1 MQKNLE
7 RVWATYIRIQVF
19 ISSPKLPE
27 WSPAVSAHA
36 NITPKYRKQVE
47 VNRIFFLCYPKLLLI
62 LLPKKCSGNVAHQKC
77 CSGKTLEWPT
87 GPEGQIWGQ
96 RKVSWIVLQ
105 QGHNNNKSTFE
116 LMKQTDRSRGAISH
130 CMAVVNDINQW
141 WCKTSLHTI
150 IIITLRSSLNPRSWV
165 EPLWQIAHTAESLT
179 WLHFRQSVVFGIK
192 WQMNPNE
199 LKILDAFTL
208 LVYCPARTSCWCMSL
223 FKHLFIKENV
233 IETWLSILNWSRAQ
247 QFKP

>member
-141 WCKTSLHTI
+141 WCKTSLHTS
-150 IIITLRSSLNPRSWV
+150 SSLWGHQSIQDP
-165 EPLWQIAHTAESLT
+165 ELSLFDR
-179 WLHFRQSVVFGIK
+179 L
-192 WQMNPNE
+192 P
-199 LKILDAFTL
+199 TL
-208 LVYCPARTSCWCMSL
+208 LNLWPDFTSDKAWSL
-223 FKHLFIKENV
+223 G
-233 IETWLSILNWSRAQ
+233 
-247 QFKP
+247 